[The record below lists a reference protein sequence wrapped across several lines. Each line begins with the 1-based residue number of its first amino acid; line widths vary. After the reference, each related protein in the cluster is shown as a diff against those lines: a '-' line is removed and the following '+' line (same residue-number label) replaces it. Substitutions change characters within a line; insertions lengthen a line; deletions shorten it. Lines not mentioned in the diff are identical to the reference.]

1 MTRNLTVAA
10 GAFAV
15 LGIAATAFAQTAPAA
30 RPAAPAAPAAQQ
42 VAPGPVIPGV
52 CTFSNDR
59 AIGTSLVG
67 KAVVARLQQLSQA
80 ADAELRA
87 ERTRLE
93 TEKRALEAQRTTPT
107 MTQEQLEQRALTYN
121 QQAAAFERKAQ
132 LRVRELQATE
142 QKQLQRVAQELQPLI
157 LQAYAERNCGLM
169 VDRSVIYAA
178 NPSMDVTDIVV
189 QKLNAKI
196 TTLTFERERLDQPA
210 AAPAARPAAA
220 PAAPAAPGK
229 KK

>member
-1 MTRNLTVAA
+1 MTRKLTVAA
-10 GAFAV
+10 GALAVFGFA
-15 LGIAATAFAQTAPAA
+15 AAAFAQTTPPAA
-30 RPAAPAAPAAQQ
+30 PRPAAPT
-42 VAPGPVIPGV
+42 VAPGPVIAGV

-67 KAVVARLQQLSQA
+67 KAVGARLQQLSQA

-87 ERTRLE
+87 ERTQLE
-93 TEKRALEAQRTTPT
+93 TEKRFLEGQRTTPT
-107 MTQEQLEQRALTYN
+107 LTQEQLEQRALTYN
-121 QQAAAFERKAQ
+121 QKAQAFERKAQ

-178 NPSMDVTDIVV
+178 NPAMDVTDIVV

-196 TTLTFERERLDQPA
+196 TTLTFEREHLDQPA
-210 AAPAARPAAA
+210 AAPAAAPRPAAPPA
-220 PAAPAAPGK
+220 PAGK

>member
-10 GAFAV
+10 GALAAF
-15 LGIAATAFAQTAPAA
+15 GIAATAFAQTAPAPA
-30 RPAAPAAPAAQQ
+30 RPAAPA
-42 VAPGPVIPGV
+42 VAPGPIIAGV

-67 KAVVARLQQLSQA
+67 KAVGARLQQLSQA

-93 TEKRALEAQRTTPT
+93 TEKRNLEAQRATPT

-178 NPSMDVTDIVV
+178 NPAMDVTDIVV

-210 AAPAARPAAA
+210 AAAPARPAAA
-220 PAAPAAPGK
+220 PAAPGK

>member
-10 GAFAV
+10 GALAV
-15 LGIAATAFAQTAPAA
+15 FGIAATAFAQTAPAPA
-30 RPAAPAAPAAQQ
+30 RPAAPA
-42 VAPGPVIPGV
+42 VAPGPIIAGV

-67 KAVVARLQQLSQA
+67 KAVGARLQQLSQA

-93 TEKRALEAQRTTPT
+93 TEKRSLEAQRATPT

-178 NPSMDVTDIVV
+178 NPAMDVTDIVV

-210 AAPAARPAAA
+210 AAAPARPAAA
-220 PAAPAAPGK
+220 PAAPGK

>member
-10 GAFAV
+10 GALAV
-15 LGIAATAFAQTAPAA
+15 FGIAATAFAQTAPAPA
-30 RPAAPAAPAAQQ
+30 RPAAPA
-42 VAPGPVIPGV
+42 VAPGPIIAGV

-67 KAVVARLQQLSQA
+67 KAVGARLQQLSQA

-93 TEKRALEAQRTTPT
+93 TEKRALEAQRATPT

-178 NPSMDVTDIVV
+178 NPAMDVTDIVV

-210 AAPAARPAAA
+210 APAPARPAA
-220 PAAPAAPGK
+220 AAPAAPGK

>member
-10 GAFAV
+10 GALAAF
-15 LGIAATAFAQTAPAA
+15 GIAATAFAQTAPAA
-30 RPAAPAAPAAQQ
+30 RPAAPAAPQ

-67 KAVVARLQQLSQA
+67 KAVGARLQQLSQA

-210 AAPAARPAAA
+210 AAAPARPAAA
-220 PAAPAAPGK
+220 VPAAPGK

>member
-10 GAFAV
+10 GALAAF
-15 LGIAATAFAQTAPAA
+15 GIAATAFAQTAPAPA
-30 RPAAPAAPAAQQ
+30 RPAAPA
-42 VAPGPVIPGV
+42 VAPGPIIAGV

-67 KAVVARLQQLSQA
+67 KAVGARLQQLSQA

-93 TEKRALEAQRTTPT
+93 TEKRSLEAQRATPT

-178 NPSMDVTDIVV
+178 NPAMDVTDIVV

-210 AAPAARPAAA
+210 AAAPARPAA
-220 PAAPAAPGK
+220 AAPAAPGK

>member
-10 GAFAV
+10 GALAV
-15 LGIAATAFAQTAPAA
+15 FGIAATAFAQTAPAPA
-30 RPAAPAAPAAQQ
+30 RPAAPA
-42 VAPGPVIPGV
+42 VAPGPIIAGV

-67 KAVVARLQQLSQA
+67 KAVGARLQQLSQA

-93 TEKRALEAQRTTPT
+93 TEKRSLEAQRATPT

-178 NPSMDVTDIVV
+178 NPAMDVTDIVV

-210 AAPAARPAAA
+210 AAAPARPAA
-220 PAAPAAPGK
+220 AAPAAPGK

>member
-10 GAFAV
+10 GALAAF
-15 LGIAATAFAQTAPAA
+15 GIAATAFAQTAPAPA
-30 RPAAPAAPAAQQ
+30 RPAAPS
-42 VAPGPVIPGV
+42 VAPGPVIAGV

-67 KAVVARLQQLSQA
+67 KAVGARLQQLSQA

-93 TEKRALEAQRTTPT
+93 TEKRALEAQRATPT

-178 NPSMDVTDIVV
+178 NPAMDVTDIVV

-210 AAPAARPAAA
+210 AAAPARPAAA
-220 PAAPAAPGK
+220 PAAAAPGK

>member
-10 GAFAV
+10 GALAAF
-15 LGIAATAFAQTAPAA
+15 GIAATAFAQTAPAPA
-30 RPAAPAAPAAQQ
+30 RPTAPA
-42 VAPGPVIPGV
+42 VAPGPIIAGV

-67 KAVVARLQQLSQA
+67 KAVGARLQQLSQA

-93 TEKRALEAQRTTPT
+93 TEKRSLEAQRATPT
-107 MTQEQLEQRALTYN
+107 MTQEQIEQRALTYN

-178 NPSMDVTDIVV
+178 NPAMDVTDIVV

-210 AAPAARPAAA
+210 AAAPARPAA
-220 PAAPAAPGK
+220 AAPAAPGK

>member
-10 GAFAV
+10 GALAAF
-15 LGIAATAFAQTAPAA
+15 GIAATAFAQTAPAPA
-30 RPAAPAAPAAQQ
+30 RPAAPA
-42 VAPGPVIPGV
+42 VAPGPIIAGV

-67 KAVVARLQQLSQA
+67 KAVGARLQQLSQA

-93 TEKRALEAQRTTPT
+93 TEKRSLEAQRATPT

-178 NPSMDVTDIVV
+178 NPAMDVTDIVV

-210 AAPAARPAAA
+210 AAAPARPAAA
-220 PAAPAAPGK
+220 PAAPGK

>member
-10 GAFAV
+10 GALAAF
-15 LGIAATAFAQTAPAA
+15 GIAATAFAQTAPAPA
-30 RPAAPAAPAAQQ
+30 RPAAPA
-42 VAPGPVIPGV
+42 VAPGPIIAGV

-67 KAVVARLQQLSQA
+67 KAVGARLQQLSQA

-93 TEKRALEAQRTTPT
+93 TEKRSLEAQRATPT
-107 MTQEQLEQRALTYN
+107 MTQEQIEQRALTYN

-178 NPSMDVTDIVV
+178 NPAMDVTDIVV

-210 AAPAARPAAA
+210 AAAPARPAAA
-220 PAAPAAPGK
+220 PAAPGK

>member
-10 GAFAV
+10 GALAAF
-15 LGIAATAFAQTAPAA
+15 GIAATAFAQTAPAPA
-30 RPAAPAAPAAQQ
+30 RPAAPA
-42 VAPGPVIPGV
+42 VAPGPIIAGV
-52 CTFSNDR
+52 CTFSNER

-67 KAVVARLQQLSQA
+67 KAVGARLQQLSQA

-93 TEKRALEAQRTTPT
+93 TEKRALEAQRATPT

-178 NPSMDVTDIVV
+178 NPAMDVTDIVV

-210 AAPAARPAAA
+210 AAVPARPAA
-220 PAAPAAPGK
+220 AAPAAPGK

>member
-10 GAFAV
+10 GALAAF
-15 LGIAATAFAQTAPAA
+15 GIAATAFAQTTPAPA
-30 RPAAPAAPAAQQ
+30 RPAAPT
-42 VAPGPVIPGV
+42 VAPGPIIAGV

-67 KAVVARLQQLSQA
+67 KAVGARLQQLSQA

-93 TEKRALEAQRTTPT
+93 TEKRSLEAQRATPT
-107 MTQEQLEQRALTYN
+107 MTQEQLEQRALAYN

-178 NPSMDVTDIVV
+178 NPAMDVTDIVV

-210 AAPAARPAAA
+210 AAAPARPAT
-220 PAAPAAPGK
+220 APAAPGK

>member
-10 GAFAV
+10 GALAAF
-15 LGIAATAFAQTAPAA
+15 GIAATAFAQTAPAA
-30 RPAAPAAPAAQQ
+30 RPAAPAAPQ

-67 KAVVARLQQLSQA
+67 KAVGARLQQLSQA

-210 AAPAARPAAA
+210 AAAPARPAA
-220 PAAPAAPGK
+220 AAPAAPGK